1 MTACF
6 YLDTTTGDQTAV
18 SLDLYFYLIPSVI
31 PFLFLVIND
40 VMLQNYLSWVVQ
52 WEPDLV
58 KHRMY

>member
-1 MTACF
+1 MTASF

-40 VMLQNYLSWVVQ
+40 AMLQNYLS
-52 WEPDLV
+52 
-58 KHRMY
+58 